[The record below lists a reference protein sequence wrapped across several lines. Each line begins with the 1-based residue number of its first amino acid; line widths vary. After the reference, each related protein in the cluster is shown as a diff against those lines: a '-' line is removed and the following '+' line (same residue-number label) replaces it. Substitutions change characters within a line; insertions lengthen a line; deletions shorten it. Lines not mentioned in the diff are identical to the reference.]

1 MANCQIQAEERLKRS
16 VVLVQAMFM
25 SKQAQENYRRMKLTH
40 EEAQDKQV
48 VISHHFYDGGKESS
62 RVSWKRKSLTD
73 DEVIIRNKVVKEIIE
88 DTSTLQNRERFLILS

>member
-40 EEAQDKQV
+40 EEAQVKLCLAFLFSCSEPLNLERQTLND
-48 VISHHFYDGGKESS
+48 
-62 RVSWKRKSLTD
+62 T
-73 DEVIIRNKVVKEIIE
+73 IINGE
-88 DTSTLQNRERFLILS
+88 FLLMV